1 LYKFL
6 FVSAIALEVWLI
18 SSQLDSPAWAEDNQ
32 EQFINLQTT
41 VQNLEMITDSD
52 RSLLLA
58 TPDVFNPNLRD
69 RTFTF

>member
-69 RTFTF
+69 RTPTF